1 MTIGGH
7 HISPYLA
14 DTHPH
19 VAAELD
25 LIERALAAGL
35 PYLGICFGAQAL
47 AIVAGGSTGPRPD
60 GAAEFG
66 FYPLEPTPSGSAMFD
81 GLTHVFQSHYEAC
94 LDVPPGGELLAR
106 SEMFDVQ
113 AFRIGGSAIGLQF
126 HPDTRADMIAGWW
139 EGNAHLHHRL
149 GTHPLERQLVDAEA
163 FERGVHAGRSVL
175 GAVRVGPRRQ
185 EDRAAAGEDPARAL
199 DAERHGLALDHPAPS
214 VEEAD
219 ELVPVGGLAL
229 PDHRADHRVE
239 PRCVAAPGENRHLT
253 GHGRPYTFAR

>member
-1 MTIGGH
+1 MATVLSLVHSRSWTASRIDDLLIEAGHTVRSIYPADGDPVPTRLDDIDAVTIGGH

-19 VAAELD
+19 VAAELA
-25 LIERALAAGL
+25 LIEQALATGL

-113 AFRIGGSAIGLQF
+113 AFRIGTSAIGLQF

-149 GTHPLERQLVDAEA
+149 GTHPLERQLVDAETYEESINA
-163 FERGVHAGRSVL
+163 WTRRFLHDWL
-175 GAVRVGPRRQ
+175 GA
-185 EDRAAAGEDPARAL
+185 A
-199 DAERHGLALDHPAPS
+199 S
-214 VEEAD
+214 
-219 ELVPVGGLAL
+219 
-229 PDHRADHRVE
+229 
-239 PRCVAAPGENRHLT
+239 
-253 GHGRPYTFAR
+253 

>member
-1 MTIGGH
+1 MATVLSLVHSRSWTASRIDDLLIEAGHTVRTIYPADGDPVPTRLDGIDAVTIGGH

-14 DTHPH
+14 DTNPH
-19 VAAELD
+19 VAAELT
-25 LIERALAAGL
+25 LIEQALAAGL

-47 AIVAGGSTGPRPD
+47 AIVAGGSTGPRHD

-66 FYPLEPTPSGSAMFD
+66 FYSLEPTPSGSGMFH

-113 AFRIGGSAIGLQF
+113 AFRIGTSAIGLQF

-163 FERGVHAGRSVL
+163 FEASIHGWTRRFLHDWL
-175 GAVRVGPRRQ
+175 GTA
-185 EDRAAAGEDPARAL
+185 
-199 DAERHGLALDHPAPS
+199 
-214 VEEAD
+214 
-219 ELVPVGGLAL
+219 
-229 PDHRADHRVE
+229 
-239 PRCVAAPGENRHLT
+239 
-253 GHGRPYTFAR
+253 

>member
-1 MTIGGH
+1 MATVLSLVHSRSWTASRIDDLLIEAGHTVRTIYPADGDPVPTRLDGIDAVTIGGH
-7 HISPYLA
+7 HSSPYLA

-66 FYPLEPTPSGSAMFD
+66 YYPLESTPSGSDMFD

-113 AFRIGGSAIGLQF
+113 AFRIGTSAIGLQF

-163 FERGVHAGRSVL
+163 FEASIHGWTRRFLHDWL
-175 GAVRVGPRRQ
+175 GA
-185 EDRAAAGEDPARAL
+185 A
-199 DAERHGLALDHPAPS
+199 S
-214 VEEAD
+214 
-219 ELVPVGGLAL
+219 
-229 PDHRADHRVE
+229 
-239 PRCVAAPGENRHLT
+239 
-253 GHGRPYTFAR
+253 